1 MVWIIRKP
9 YTGLITAILDIEATD
24 VVKALKELGYEAEKA
39 ANGDDWQVGKVLPMF
54 HE

>member
-24 VVKALKELGYEAEKA
+24 VVKALQELGYEAEKA
-39 ANGDDWQVGKVLPMF
+39 LHGEDWEVGKVLPLF

>member
-1 MVWIIRKP
+1 MVWIIRRP

-24 VVKALKELGYEAEKA
+24 AKAELEKLGYEAEKA
-39 ANGDDWQVGKVLPMF
+39 LHGEDWEVGKVLPMF